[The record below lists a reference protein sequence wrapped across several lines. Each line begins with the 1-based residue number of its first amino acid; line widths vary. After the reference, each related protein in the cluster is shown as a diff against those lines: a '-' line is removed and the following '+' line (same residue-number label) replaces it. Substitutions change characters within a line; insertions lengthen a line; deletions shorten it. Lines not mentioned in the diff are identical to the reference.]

1 MKSITLMDMLV
12 TKSFSNIL
20 KLKCELIK
28 QKNTGMVFYKEDISK
43 LPIDYPFE
51 FYFYLTKGTILYQNA
66 FPIPANHYKPW
77 MRKNNNI
84 QHLLPYFQSYYE
96 TESPFDSLYF
106 ESLYLFKGRKFVWF
120 YKGGIS
126 DVS

>member
-1 MKSITLMDMLV
+1 MKSITIMDMLV

-28 QKNTGMVFYKEDISK
+28 QKNMGMIFYKEDISK
-43 LPIDYPFE
+43 LPIDHPFE

-106 ESLYLFKGRKFVWF
+106 ENLSLFKGRKFVWF

>member
-28 QKNTGMVFYKEDISK
+28 QKNMGMVFYKEDISK
-43 LPIDYPFE
+43 LPIDHPFE

-66 FPIPANHYKPW
+66 FPIPANQYKPW
-77 MRKNNNI
+77 MRKKNNI

-106 ESLYLFKGRKFVWF
+106 EHLSLFKGREFVWF

>member
-1 MKSITLMDMLV
+1 MKSITLLDMLG

-20 KLKCELIK
+20 KLKYELMK
-28 QKNTGMVFYKEDISK
+28 QKNMGIVFYKEDICK
-43 LPIDYPFE
+43 LPIDHPFE

-66 FPIPANHYKPW
+66 FPIPFNHYKPW
-77 MRKNNNI
+77 MRNKNNLH
-84 QHLLPYFQSYYE
+84 HLLPYFQSYYE
-96 TESPFDSLYF
+96 TESPFESSYF
-106 ESLYLFKGRKFVWF
+106 EQLCLFKGRKFVWF

>member
-1 MKSITLMDMLV
+1 MKSITLMDMLL

-28 QKNTGMVFYKEDISK
+28 QKNMGMVFYKEDISK
-43 LPIDYPFE
+43 LPIDHPFE
-51 FYFYLTKGTILYQNA
+51 F
-66 FPIPANHYKPW
+66 
-77 MRKNNNI
+77 
-84 QHLLPYFQSYYE
+84 YYE

-106 ESLYLFKGRKFVWF
+106 ENLSLFKGKKFVWF

-126 DVS
+126 NVS